1 MTITAAVVK
10 RDVDVNFSIDR
21 TDDRRFRLL
30 EDLYVR
36 YCKDGEWFTMIV
48 PIGDYVDG
56 ASLPGFVRM
65 FNPVNGRHFI
75 AACVHDHPY
84 RTGCLPRKDADELFL
99 AVMVNHEVKK
109 YRRKY
114 MYWGVRVGGKSS
126 YNKNGSQP
134 ASDAAQPA
142 LF

>member
-1 MTITAAVVK
+1 VTITAAVVK

-30 EDLYVR
+30 EDLPVR
-36 YCKDGEWFTMIV
+36 YCKDGEWFDLIV

-75 AACVHDHPY
+75 AACVHDHIY
-84 RTGCLPRKDADELFL
+84 RTGCLPREDGDGLFL
-99 AVMVNHEVKK
+99 AIMVSHEVKK
-109 YRRKY
+109 YRRRY
-114 MYWGVRVGGKSS
+114 MYRGVRVAGGKF
-126 YNKNGSQP
+126 YNK
-134 ASDAAQPA
+134 D
-142 LF
+142 